1 MTAVG
6 VAPDPRVVEVHHLLE
21 ATGATVA
28 VAESLTGGLLGA
40 TLTSVAGSSRTFR
53 GGVIAYATDLK
64 ARLLDVPGPLLDAE
78 GPVSAHVAAAMAA
91 GVRDR
96 LDASFG
102 VALTGVAGPDPQDG
116 NPPGT
121 VFVAVAGPG
130 DGQVRELTLSGDRRD
145 VRSAAVDA
153 AIDLLRDLLDGTPKG

>member
-1 MTAVG
+1 VTPV
-6 VAPDPRVVEVHHLLE
+6 VVEPTAAVAEVHRLLE
-21 ATGATVA
+21 EAGATVA

-40 TLTSVAGSSRTFR
+40 TLTAVAGASKSFR

-64 ARLLDVPGPLLDAE
+64 EELLGVPGPLLAAE
-78 GPVSAHVAAAMAA
+78 GAVSAQVAAAMAA

-96 LDASFG
+96 LSASYG

-116 NPPGT
+116 KAPGT

-130 DGQVRELTLSGDRRD
+130 DGQVRELDLDGDRQAIR
-145 VRSAAVDA
+145 VAAVEA
-153 AIDLLRDLLDGTPKG
+153 AVEVLRVVLDGSLNG

>member
-1 MTAVG
+1 MTDG
-6 VAPDPRVVEVHHLLE
+6 IRPDPRAEELHRLLVE
-21 ATGATVA
+21 AGATVA

-40 TLTSVAGSSRTFR
+40 TLTAIAGSSRTFR

-64 ARLLDVPGPLLDAE
+64 TRLLDVPGPLLDAE

-91 GVRDR
+91 GVRDT
-96 LDASFG
+96 LQATYG

-130 DGQVRELTLSGDRRD
+130 DGRVREVRAVGDRQA
-145 VRSAAVDA
+145 VRAAAVDA
-153 AIDLLRDLLDGTPKG
+153 AIDLLRDLLDHPPEA

>member
-1 MTAVG
+1 MTDG
-6 VAPDPRVVEVHHLLE
+6 VPPDARVAEVHQRLVE
-21 ATGATVA
+21 ADATVA

-40 TLTSVAGSSRTFR
+40 TLTAIAGSSRTFR

-64 ARLLDVPGPLLDAE
+64 ERLLEVPGPLLDAE
-78 GPVSAHVAAAMAA
+78 GAVSAHVAAAMAA
-91 GVRDR
+91 GVRDTLR
-96 LDASFG
+96 ATYG

-130 DGQVRELTLSGDRRD
+130 DGQVRELTVAGDRQA
-145 VRSAAVDA
+145 VRAAAVDA
-153 AIDLLRDLLDGTPKG
+153 AIDLLRDLLDLAPEA